1 MSEEEEHD
9 IKAEDE
15 LAKVLRDLGIN
26 STYWIPKLRNI
37 LDITNVQALQ
47 YFGPEEFDIIEPHC
61 RHSWEKKAL
70 RKLVEM
76 SGNEVVLKQ
85 SQQCEPI
92 GNKQKQDA
100 PTKQHLEQI
109 HQKRLI
115 HSGEAN
121 IETETEQQM
130 ELKGAKETPLWDGS
144 HSNDM
149 ANTSLKQLNLA
160 DISTLRGI
168 ISRLSLL
175 QNASKGLALEGVY
188 RTGQIKDRLKKRG
201 KLLNIPMSFDLA
213 GPLHQPMIKKQ
224 EFSSSEEENIFETA
238 VEIMGFNTITTE
250 EGFLQALNEEI
261 NSRHSKALHNEK
273 KQQENLTDTCIHSAK
288 YLYLPLASGSLDF
301 NQLKLSDEALEELQS
316 VENTLKTA
324 KDSFKTHVL
333 RNRLSS
339 FLENFGSHAHT
350 GPVHFGGIFKW
361 KASAEGISSDEE
373 KEDRNMLSEAVE
385 MYSTSAYNSSG
396 SAGGVSMMASEF
408 TTEFS
413 EKYNA
418 TLLSKVTFSVSTI
431 GGSPGLCSLQQ
442 WKTDIVSNTKTWS
455 VIDLGPSLVP
465 VWDIVK
471 FNHKD
476 DFQNTLIASRLKE
489 AYTLLT
495 NQNPDFCL
503 KDLLVSA
510 NAKAMSVMQDIKHW
524 QESDMEN
531 NLKTILDLKQTL
543 YDETK
548 SNLTWI
554 NTCLS
559 HPALQSLL
567 SKLVTAPAKTVK
579 ITKLMRS
586 IMEPNSCDVDSFPQ
600 FASIMQWLNESEGV
614 PTQLS
619 DFKDLVNILSKA
631 EEHLKVDFSPTYS
644 EIHEKR
650 NKEITHAFNSFCKSL
665 KRSKLIEQELLV
677 ISVASAVGYCVKEK
691 RFQHPLD
698 YDNIDHLQRALES
711 AYGEY
716 SRLMLQDKSRAQAY
730 LLRTGLS
737 NARTL
742 AEKRKQFDFM
752 RSQVEETMCADVSHV
767 IKCSE
772 IGPTDWNK
780 LDMMLE
786 SIIAGTFK
794 EQTCSSKKE
803 CRMQNAG
810 IFSQGGWKE
819 DTYSRQEELQ
829 NKPSIQPR
837 INDDDDEKF
846 MNLLE
851 RLSLIKYYPKELHTS
866 DVCVINGSPI
876 QTNPDRCTEQELA
889 LSYLQKL
896 MMIDYRARCVSFQ
909 CENQNQGKLN
919 NISQSTNTNK
929 SPNSDSF
936 FSDDNDDD
944 VINNSDGPR
953 TNTETYIHPMDLQ
966 MAIFHCGDN
975 FVRQYIYTK
984 LSFIQFA
991 LPLLVPNP
999 CRSEIEFP
1007 IWSFRQIK
1015 KSWKYRDA
1023 STKKWQSKNCAIID
1037 ANTPLVSFVRFGES
1051 PASKSQIMN
1060 SLLGNQTHRVFFNRH
1075 CRGSSRNGQLMKG
1088 VAEIAW
1094 YLPGAKD
1101 NDVFNDCIAFTNLHG
1116 DAREHKTQAKFLHEI
1131 SSINVILLSDGDRN
1145 EEGKRILD
1153 ECLRSPKPLICL
1165 CADKKRVSSRV
1176 SGTNAKIAVENR
1188 NEAELIDE
1196 VTSIIKFFLN
1206 NSKIKINIEA
1216 CSAIARQHGFIVDE
1230 DDKQCEEGKDMAKV
1244 LLCLISDKPLCSI
1257 KETFLPLQGKLW
1269 QSWCK
1274 KDKELK
1280 RMTVR
1285 GGQSVEEYKSNILG
1299 EKTRIRKAQLERAFP
1314 LNEFMRSLIE
1324 ILNQNA
1330 CTVKTYFL
1338 HWLRIYLDNM
1348 FADRLSQLHLTYHQA
1363 WTEIKALKKQGSNTS
1378 TIATKQSELDKIS
1391 EELEASS
1398 FGIDHVFREVGQIYE
1413 ASQTTPSVDKLPAT
1427 LPKIAAEMMISGFP
1441 LELMD
1446 GDAAHVPLIWIS
1458 SILDRI
1464 IDEIGDVK
1472 LFVISIL
1479 GIQSSGKSTLLNAMF
1494 GLQFP
1499 VGSGRCT
1506 RGAYMQL
1513 VKVEAEFIKQL
1524 GYEFVLIIDTEG
1536 LRSVELSNATH
1547 SHDNQL
1553 ATFVIGLGNMTV
1565 INIFGENPS
1574 EMQDILQIAVQAFL
1588 RMRQVKLS
1596 PSCVFV
1602 HQNVGEVTAH
1612 DKNMEGRRRFQ
1623 EKLDKMTRMAADQ
1636 EQCAVAS
1643 FDAVIRFDMNSQI
1656 RYFAHL
1662 WEGDPPMAPPNP
1674 SYCQNIKD
1682 LKEMLLRNAKKE
1694 KTVNVLKISEF
1705 KSRIK
1710 NLWTALLAENFVFSF
1725 KNTIEIA
1732 AYTKLEEMYGKWTWE
1747 LRSHVLQ
1754 QENKLYN
1761 SIDNNTDTM
1770 TRLQIERRILSNYQ
1784 DIKKKME
1791 EHFNSADDAE
1801 LLVQWKVKFE
1811 KGFETVKEEL
1821 VFDAYKNYS
1830 ALMAQ
1835 KHKKRNLDLQRSS
1848 YEDQLIRKSKDL
1860 ASILRGNTVND
1871 EELKNDFDK
1880 IWKEWIK
1887 VIKDGM
1893 TSPATL
1899 DVKKEIKNLLYD
1911 VYENQT
1917 QHLETVI
1924 LNYHIG
1930 TELNVNQNE
1939 HIMMN
1944 ATWLGARSHHFKDED
1959 TELIKKK
1966 ITDIKYKVRSCITTQ
1981 EKHKTNF
1988 NPSYIREIL
1997 EVMNSDIQEF
2007 SKTNRRFW
2015 LTDKFKIDLS
2025 VHILAE
2031 VTGRFQEMHENFQR
2045 ENDPLVYFS
2054 RKKEEYFNSFK
2065 IRCQGATSTTIFVD
2079 FLCNK
2084 LKASI
2089 EQAVYDK
2096 VCIDIAGRMKSTFP
2110 AFNGNRSKL
2119 ENYIL
2124 IDLAKK
2130 KDFKAFDEY
2139 IHHPKEHF
2147 QKYITECVEKYCKG
2161 KDNEIIH
2168 EMLKSSLGDTTAA
2181 ITRAINKGTEVVQ
2194 KNEYDASS
2202 WLDTFCTQLDDV
2214 IKFPRHTLDQGDCSD
2229 ITDIVFLKEELTKGL
2244 KTVVEGLKDTFS
2256 SACLNDL
2263 QNVQNQPHEILFRQ
2277 LCGCWV
2283 QCPMCKAICTNTM
2296 SNHDGDHSV
2305 PIHRPQAVSG
2315 VKWHKTDHF
2324 VTDICTSLVA
2334 SNCSLVLPDRNI
2346 PYKDYRTAGPEYV
2359 CWSITPD
2366 LTTQPYW
2373 KWFVC
2378 KFKSDLEKRYNLKF
2392 VALGKIPSGWECIK
2406 EHDVIEDLEKL

>member
-1 MSEEEEHD
+1 MSKAEDHD
-9 IKAEDE
+9 IRAQDE
-15 LAKVLRDLGIN
+15 LAKVLTDLGLN
-26 STYWIPKLRNI
+26 ATFWIPKLRDI
-37 LDITNVQALQ
+37 LDITHLQALQ
-47 YFGPEEFDIIEPHC
+47 YCGAEEFQIIGPHC

-70 RKLVEM
+70 CKLLEM
-76 SGNEVVLKQ
+76 SGNDVVVSKQ

-100 PTKQHLEQI
+100 PTKQHPEQI
-109 HQKRLI
+109 HQKTLTR
-115 HSGEAN
+115 SGEAN
-121 IETETEQQM
+121 IETEAEQRM
-130 ELKGAKETPLWDGS
+130 ELKGAKETPLCDGS
-144 HSNDM
+144 HSNYM
-149 ANTSLKQLNLA
+149 ANTSLKQLDLA
-160 DISTLRGI
+160 DISTLRGT
-168 ISRLSLL
+168 ISHLSLL

-201 KLLNIPMSFDLA
+201 KLLNIPMSFDLD
-213 GPLHQPMIKKQ
+213 GPVHQPMIKKQ
-224 EFSSSEEENIFETA
+224 GFSSSEEENIFETA
-238 VEIMGFNTITTE
+238 VEIMGFNTMTT
-250 EGFLQALNEEI
+250 EGFLEALNEEI
-261 NSRHSKALHNEK
+261 NSRHSKALHIED
-273 KQQENLTDTCIHSAK
+273 KQQENPTDTCIHCAK
-288 YLYLPLASGSLDF
+288 YLYLPLASGRLDF
-301 NQLKLSDEALEELQS
+301 DRLKLSDEALEALQS
-316 VENTLKTA
+316 VENTFKTA
-324 KDSFKTHVL
+324 RDSFKTHVL
-333 RNRLSS
+333 RSRFRS
-339 FLENFGSHAHT
+339 FFETFGSHAHT

-361 KASAEGISSDEE
+361 KASTEGISSDEE
-373 KEDRNMLSEAVE
+373 KEERNMLSEAVE
-385 MYSTSAYNSSG
+385 QYSTSAYNSSG
-396 SAGGVSMMASEF
+396 SAGGVSRMASEF

-418 TLLSKVTFSVSTI
+418 PRLSKVTFSVGAI
-431 GGSPGLCSLQQ
+431 GGSPGIYSLQQ
-442 WKTDIVSNTKTWS
+442 WKTDIVSNTKAWS
-455 VIDLGPSLVP
+455 VIDRGTSLVP
-465 VWDIVK
+465 VWEIVK

-476 DFQNTLIASRLKE
+476 IFQNTLIASRLKE

-495 NQNPDFCL
+495 NQNPSFCL
-503 KDLLVSA
+503 EDILVSA
-510 NAKAMSVMQDIKHW
+510 NAKARSVMQDIKHW

-531 NLKTILDLKQTL
+531 NLKKLLDLKQTL

-548 SNLTWI
+548 SNLIWM

-559 HPALQSLL
+559 HPALQSFL
-567 SKLVTAPAKTVK
+567 SNLVTAPAKTVK
-579 ITKLMRS
+579 ITELMRS
-586 IMEPNSCDVDSFPQ
+586 IMEPNSCEVDSFPQ

-614 PTQLS
+614 LTQLS
-619 DFKDLVNILSKA
+619 DFKDLVNILTKA
-631 EEHLKVDFSPTYS
+631 EEHIKVDFSPTYS
-644 EIHEKR
+644 ERDEKIS
-650 NKEITHAFNSFCKSL
+650 KEITHAFNLFCQSL
-665 KRSKLIEQELLV
+665 RTTKLIEQELL
-677 ISVASAVGYCVKEK
+677 ITSVASAVGYCVKEK
-691 RFQHPLD
+691 RFQHPLS
-698 YDNIDHLQRALES
+698 YDNIDQLQRALES

-716 SRLMLQDKSRAQAY
+716 SRLMQQDKSRAQAY
-730 LLRTGLS
+730 VLRTGLS
-737 NARTL
+737 NVRTL

-752 RSQVEETMCADVSHV
+752 RSQVEEAMCAEVSHV
-767 IKCSE
+767 MKCSE
-772 IGPTDWNK
+772 IGPTDWDK

-803 CRMQNAG
+803 RTMQNART
-810 IFSQGGWKE
+810 ISQAEGEE
-819 DTYSRQEELQ
+819 DAFLRQEEFQ

-837 INDDDDEKF
+837 QNNEELW
-846 MNLLE
+846 NLLE
-851 RLSLIKYYPKELHTS
+851 RLALINYYPKKLHTS
-866 DVCVINGSPI
+866 DVCVINMSPI
-876 QTNPDRCTEQELA
+876 QSNPVRCTEQELA

-896 MMIDYRARCVSFQ
+896 MMIDYRARRVSFQ
-909 CENQNQGKLN
+909 CENRNKVKSN
-919 NISQSTNTNK
+919 KFYQSTYTNTC
-929 SPNSDSF
+929 PNSDDF
-936 FSDDNDDD
+936 FSDDNNYDDI
-944 VINNSDGPR
+944 INNSDVPR
-953 TNTETYIHPMDLQ
+953 TNTETHIHPMDLQ

-975 FVRQYIYTK
+975 FVRQYIYNK

-1007 IWSFRQIK
+1007 MWSFRQIK
-1015 KSWKYRDA
+1015 KTWNFRDA
-1023 STKKWQSKNCAIID
+1023 STTQWKSKSCAISD
-1037 ANTPLVSFVRFGES
+1037 ANAALVSFVRFGES

-1094 YLPGAKD
+1094 YLPGGKD
-1101 NDVFNDCIAFTNLHG
+1101 DDVFNDCIAFTNLHG
-1116 DAREHKTQAKFLHEI
+1116 DAREHKTQVEFLHEI

-1165 CADKKRVSSRV
+1165 CADKKKVSSGAF
-1176 SGTNAKIAVENR
+1176 GTNAKIAIENR

-1196 VTSIIKFFLN
+1196 LASIINWFLG
-1206 NSKIKINIEA
+1206 NSEGKKNIEA
-1216 CSAIARQHGFIVDE
+1216 YSALAKKYGFIVDE
-1230 DDKQCEEGKDMAKV
+1230 DDEQCKDGKTMAKV
-1244 LLCLISDKPLCSI
+1244 LLSLISDSPLCSR

-1274 KDKELK
+1274 KDKELT

-1285 GGQSVEEYKSNILG
+1285 GAQSVEEYKSNILG

-1314 LNEFMRSLIE
+1314 LNEFMSSLIE
-1324 ILNQNA
+1324 ILNHYSR
-1330 CTVKTYFL
+1330 TVKTYFL
-1338 HWLRIYLDNM
+1338 HWLRIYLDEM
-1348 FADRLSQLHLTYHQA
+1348 SADRLSQLHLTYHQA
-1363 WTEIKALKKQGSNTS
+1363 WTAIKALKTQGFNTS
-1378 TIATKQSELDKIS
+1378 IIAIKQSELDKIS
-1391 EELEASS
+1391 GELDASS
-1398 FGIDHVFREVGQIYE
+1398 FGIDHVFREVGQIFE
-1413 ASQTTPSVDKLPAT
+1413 ASQTTPSVAKISAT
-1427 LPKIAAEMMISGFP
+1427 LPKIAAEMLISGFP

-1458 SILDRI
+1458 SILDAI
-1464 IDEIGDVK
+1464 IDEIGNVK

-1499 VGSGRCT
+1499 VGNGRCT

-1513 VKVEAEFIKQL
+1513 VKVEAEFSEQL
-1524 GYEFVLIIDTEG
+1524 GYDFVLIVDTEG
-1536 LRSVELSNATH
+1536 LRSVELSNATR
-1547 SHDNQL
+1547 SRDNQL

-1588 RMRQVKLS
+1588 RMRKVRLS

-1623 EKLDKMTRMAADQ
+1623 EKLDEMTRMAADQ

-1643 FDAVIRFDMNSQI
+1643 FDAVIRFDVNSQI

-1662 WEGDPPMAPPNP
+1662 WEGDSPMAPPNP
-1674 SYCQNIKD
+1674 SYCQNVKD

-1705 KSRIK
+1705 KARI
-1710 NLWTALLAENFVFSF
+1710 NDLWTALLAENFVFSF
-1725 KNTIEIA
+1725 KNTLEIA

-1761 SIDNNTDTM
+1761 GIDNNTDAM
-1770 TRLQIERRILSNYQ
+1770 TRSQIERIILSNYQ
-1784 DIKKKME
+1784 DIKKKIE

-1821 VFDAYKNYS
+1821 VSDAFKNYS

-1835 KHKKRNLDLQRSS
+1835 QDKKRNIDRQRSS
-1848 YEDQLIRKSKDL
+1848 YEGQLIIKSKDL
-1860 ASILRGNTVND
+1860 ASKLRDKNVNEAEWDRAFD
-1871 EELKNDFDK
+1871 E
-1880 IWKEWIK
+1880 IWKDWIK
-1887 VIKDGM
+1887 EIKNGM

-1899 DVKKEIKNLLYD
+1899 DVKKIIVNLLYD
-1911 VYENQT
+1911 AHKNQI
-1917 QHLETVI
+1917 QHLNKVI
-1924 LNYHIG
+1924 WKYHKG
-1930 TELNVNQNE
+1930 TEFDINQND

-1944 ATWLGARSHHFKDED
+1944 AKWLGYRSYRFKDED
-1959 TELIKKK
+1959 TKSIKELISDVKLN
-1966 ITDIKYKVRSCITTQ
+1966 VNSCITTQ
-1981 EKHKTNF
+1981 EIHKTNF
-1988 NPSYIREIL
+1988 NPSYVHAIL
-1997 EVMNSDIQEF
+1997 EVMNSDVQRF
-2007 SKTNRRFW
+2007 SQSNNRFK
-2015 LTDKFKIDLS
+2015 LTEKFKIDLS

-2031 VTGRFQEMHENFQR
+2031 VTERFQEMHENFRR

-2054 RKKEEYFNSFK
+2054 RKKEEYLNSFK
-2065 IRCQGATSTTIFVD
+2065 IRCQGATSTTIFAD
-2079 FLCNK
+2079 FLHNK
-2084 LKASI
+2084 LKASVQ
-2089 EQAVYDK
+2089 QAVYDK
-2096 VCIDIAGRMKSTFP
+2096 VCIDIAGRMKSTYP

-2139 IHHPKEHF
+2139 IHRPKQHF
-2147 QKYITECVEKYCKG
+2147 QKYITECVEEYCKG
-2161 KDNEIIH
+2161 KDNAIIH
-2168 EMLKSSLGDTTAA
+2168 EMLKSRLGDSTAA
-2181 ITRAINKGTEVVQ
+2181 ITRAIDKATEIVRD
-2194 KNEYDASS
+2194 NECDLSS
-2202 WLDTFCTQLDDV
+2202 WLDAFCTQLDDA
-2214 IKFPRHTLDQGDCSD
+2214 IKLPRHTLDQGDYSD
-2229 ITDIVFLKEELTKGL
+2229 ITDIEFLKEELTNGL
-2244 KTVVEGLKDTFS
+2244 RTVAQGLKDRFS
-2256 SACLNDL
+2256 SASLEDL
-2263 QNVQNQPHEILFRQ
+2263 ENVQNKPHEILFRQ

-2283 QCPMCKAICTNTM
+2283 QCPFCKAICTNTM

-2305 PIHRPQAVSG
+2305 AIHRPRAVCG
-2315 VKWHKTDHF
+2315 GQWHETDHF
-2324 VTDICTSLVA
+2324 STDICTSLVA
-2334 SNCSLVLPDRNI
+2334 SNCSIVFPDRKI
-2346 PYKDYRTAGPEYV
+2346 PWKSYRTAGPEYV

-2392 VALGKIPSGWECIK
+2392 ASLGKIPSDWECIK

>member
-1 MSEEEEHD
+1 MSEEEEHN
-9 IKAEDE
+9 IKAEDG
-15 LAKVLRDLGIN
+15 LAKVLTDLGLN
-26 STYWIPKLRNI
+26 TTFWIPKLRDM
-37 LDITNVQALQ
+37 LAITNVQALQ
-47 YFGPEEFDIIEPHC
+47 NFGPEKFEIIKPHC
-61 RHSWEKKAL
+61 RHSWEITAL
-70 RKLVEM
+70 CKLAEM

-85 SQQCEPI
+85 SQESESI
-92 GNKQKQDA
+92 GNEQKQDA
-100 PTKQHLEQI
+100 STKQHPEQI

-121 IETETEQQM
+121 IESETEQQM

-149 ANTSLKQLNLA
+149 ANTSLKQFDLA
-160 DISTLRGI
+160 DISNLRGT
-168 ISRLSLL
+168 ISHLSLL

-188 RTGQIKDRLKKRG
+188 LTGQIKDMLKKRD
-201 KLLNIPMSFDLA
+201 KLLNIPMSFYLA
-213 GPLHQPMIKKQ
+213 GPVHQPMIKKQ
-224 EFSSSEEENIFETA
+224 EFSSSEEEKIFETA

-250 EGFLQALNEEI
+250 EGFPQTLIKQITSQHN
-261 NSRHSKALHNEK
+261 KALHTDEK
-273 KQQENLTDTCIHSAK
+273 QEKNPTDTCIHSTK
-288 YLYLPLASGSLDF
+288 YLYLPLASGNLDF

-316 VENTLKTA
+316 IEKTLKNVNE
-324 KDSFKTHVL
+324 SFKTRV
-333 RNRLSS
+333 LSS
-339 FLENFGSHAHT
+339 RLGSFFENFGSHAHT
-350 GPVHFGGIFKW
+350 GTVHFGGIFKW

-373 KEDRNMLSEAVE
+373 KEERIMLSEAVE

-413 EKYNA
+413 EKYNS
-418 TLLSKVTFSVSTI
+418 TLLSKVTFSVGTI
-431 GGSPGLCSLQQ
+431 GGSPGICSLQQ
-442 WKTDIVSNTKTWS
+442 WRTGIVSNTKTWS
-455 VIDLGPSLVP
+455 VIDLGTSLVP

-495 NQNPDFCL
+495 NQNLNFCL
-503 KDLLVSA
+503 EDIFVSA
-510 NAKAMSVMQDIKHW
+510 NAKARSVMQDIKHW

-531 NLKTILDLKQTL
+531 NLEKILHLKQTL

-548 SNLTWI
+548 SNFTWI

-559 HPALQSLL
+559 HPALQSFF
-567 SKLVTAPAKTVK
+567 SNLVTAPAKTVK

-586 IMEPNSCDVDSFPQ
+586 IMEPNSCEVDSFPQ
-600 FASIMQWLNESEGV
+600 FASVMQWLNEYEGV

-619 DFKDLVNILSKA
+619 DFKYLVNILTNAK
-631 EEHLKVDFSPTYS
+631 EDLKVDFSPTYS
-644 EIHEKR
+644 KILEKR
-650 NKEITHAFNSFCKSL
+650 NKEITHAFNSFCQSL
-665 KRSKLIEQELLV
+665 RTSKLIEQELLI
-677 ISVASAVGYCVKEK
+677 ISVTSAVGYCVKEK
-691 RFQHPLD
+691 RFQHPLN

-716 SRLMLQDKSRAQAY
+716 TRLMQQDKSRAQAY
-730 LLRTGLS
+730 VLRTGLS
-737 NARTL
+737 NARTP
-742 AEKRKQFDFM
+742 AEKRKQLDLM
-752 RSQVEETMCADVSHV
+752 RSQVETIICAKVSHV

-772 IGPTDWNK
+772 IRPTDWNK
-780 LDMMLE
+780 IYMMLE

-794 EQTCSSKKE
+794 DQTCSSKKE
-803 CRMQNAG
+803 CTIQNAG
-810 IFSQGGWKE
+810 IFSKGEGKE

-837 INDDDDEKF
+837 KNDEELI
-846 MNLLE
+846 NLLE
-851 RLSLIKYYPKELHTS
+851 RLALIKYYPKKLHTS
-866 DVCVINGSPI
+866 DVCVINRSPI
-876 QTNPDRCTEQELA
+876 QTNPDPCREQELA

-896 MMIDYRARCVSFQ
+896 IMIDYRARCVSFQ
-909 CENQNQGKLN
+909 CENLN
-919 NISQSTNTNK
+919 TDNLINLSQSTYTNK
-929 SPNSDSF
+929 SPNSDNF

-953 TNTETYIHPMDLQ
+953 TNTETHIHPMDLQ

-1015 KSWKYRDA
+1015 KSWKYHDA

-1037 ANTPLVSFVRFGES
+1037 ANTALVSFIRFGES
-1051 PASKSQIMN
+1051 PASKSQMLN
-1060 SLLGNQTHRVFFNRH
+1060 SLLGKQKHGVFFHRH

-1094 YLPGAKD
+1094 YLPGGKD
-1101 NDVFNDCIAFTNLHG
+1101 DDVFKDCIAFTNLHG
-1116 DAREHKTQAKFLHEI
+1116 DAREHKTQVKFLHEM

-1145 EEGKRILD
+1145 EEGKRMLD
-1153 ECLRSPKPLICL
+1153 ECLSSPKPLICL
-1165 CADKKRVSSRV
+1165 CVDKMRVSSGV
-1176 SGTNAKIAVENR
+1176 SGTNAKIAVQNR
-1188 NEAELIDE
+1188 NEAEFIDE
-1196 VTSIIKFFLN
+1196 LTSTLNYFLD
-1206 NSKIKINIEA
+1206 NSKRKIYIEDF
-1216 CSAIARQHGFIVDE
+1216 SAIARQYGFIVDE
-1230 DDKQCEEGKDMAKV
+1230 DDKQCKEGKDLAKD
-1244 LLCLISDKPLCSI
+1244 LLSLISDKPLCSI

-1274 KDKELK
+1274 KDKELT
-1280 RMTVR
+1280 RMNVK
-1285 GGQSVEEYKSNILG
+1285 GGESVEEYKSKISM
-1299 EKTRIRKAQLERAFP
+1299 EKKHIRKAQLEKAFP

-1324 ILNQNA
+1324 ILNKKA
-1330 CTVKTYFL
+1330 DTVKTYFL
-1338 HWLRIYLDNM
+1338 HWLRIYLDNLS
-1348 FADRLSQLHLTYHQA
+1348 ADRLSQLHLTYHQA
-1363 WTEIKALKKQGSNTS
+1363 WTAIIELKKQGSNAS
-1378 TIATKQSELDKIS
+1378 TIAKKQSELDKIS
-1391 EELEASS
+1391 EELDASS

-1413 ASQTTPSVDKLPAT
+1413 ASQTPPSSGELPAT

-1464 IDEIGDVK
+1464 IDTIGNVK

-1513 VKVEAEFIKQL
+1513 VKVDAKFSKQL
-1524 GYEFVLIIDTEG
+1524 GYDFVLIVDTEG
-1536 LRSVELSNATH
+1536 LRSVELSNATR
-1547 SHDNQL
+1547 SHDNEL

-1602 HQNVGEVTAH
+1602 HQNVGDVTSH

-1623 EKLDKMTRMAADQ
+1623 EKLDEMTRMAADQ
-1636 EQCAVAS
+1636 EQCTVAS
-1643 FDAVIRFDMNSQI
+1643 FDAVIRFDVNSQI

-1705 KSRIK
+1705 KARIK
-1710 NLWTALLAENFVFSF
+1710 DLWTALLAENFVFSF

-1747 LRSHVLQ
+1747 LRSYVLQ

-1761 SIDNNTDTM
+1761 SIDNNTDAM
-1770 TRLQIERRILSNYQ
+1770 TRSQIERKIASNYQ
-1784 DIKKKME
+1784 DIKNKME

-1821 VFDAYKNYS
+1821 VSDAFKNYS

-1835 KHKKRNLDLQRSS
+1835 KDKKRSIDLQRSS
-1848 YEDQLIRKSKDL
+1848 YEDHLIRKSKDL
-1860 ASILRGNTVND
+1860 ASKLRDTNVNEAQWD
-1871 EELKNDFDK
+1871 RAFDK
-1880 IWKEWIK
+1880 IWKDWIK
-1887 VIKDGM
+1887 EIKYGM

-1899 DVKKEIKNLLYD
+1899 DVEKLIVNLLYD
-1911 VYENQT
+1911 VYGSQS
-1917 QHLETVI
+1917 QHLNTVI
-1924 LNYHIG
+1924 LKNHKG
-1930 TELNVNQNE
+1930 TEFDVNQNE

-1944 ATWLGARSHHFKDED
+1944 VKWLGTWSHRFKDED
-1959 TELIKKK
+1959 TESLKKLIS
-1966 ITDIKYKVRSCITTQ
+1966 DIKFNVKSCILTQ
-1981 EKHKTNF
+1981 EKHKTNYK
-1988 NPSYIREIL
+1988 PSYIYEIL
-1997 EVMNSDIQEF
+1997 KVINTDVERF
-2007 SKTNRRFW
+2007 SKSNQRFK
-2015 LTDKFKIDLS
+2015 LKDKFKIDLS

-2054 RKKEEYFNSFK
+2054 RKKDEYFNSFK
-2065 IRCQGATSTTIFVD
+2065 IRCQGSTSTTIFVD

-2084 LKASI
+2084 LKTSI
-2089 EQAVYDK
+2089 QQAVYDK

-2124 IDLAKK
+2124 IDLAKM
-2130 KDFKAFDEY
+2130 KDFKAFDKY

-2147 QKYITECVEKYCKG
+2147 QKYITECVEEYCNEN
-2161 KDNEIIH
+2161 DNEIIH
-2168 EMLKSSLGDTTAA
+2168 EMLKSSLGDSTAA
-2181 ITRAINKGTEVVQ
+2181 ITRAINKATEIVQ
-2194 KNEYDASS
+2194 DNEYDASS

-2214 IKFPRHTLDQGDCSD
+2214 IKLPRHTLDQSDCSE
-2229 ITDIVFLKEELTKGL
+2229 ITDIEFLKEQLTDGL
-2244 KTVVEGLKDTFS
+2244 KTVALRLNEQFS
-2256 SACLNDL
+2256 YACLNDL
-2263 QNVQNQPHEILFRQ
+2263 EDVQNKPHEILFRQ

-2283 QCPMCKAICTNTM
+2283 QCPFCKAICTNTM

-2305 PIHRPQAVSG
+2305 SIHRPQAVSG
-2315 VKWHKTDHF
+2315 THWHETDNF

-2334 SNCSLVLPDRNI
+2334 SNCSLVLPDREI

-2392 VALGKIPSGWECIK
+2392 SALGKVPSDWDSIK
-2406 EHDVIEDLEKL
+2406 EDDIIKDLENL

>member
-1 MSEEEEHD
+1 MCVFKAMSEEEEHD
-9 IKAEDE
+9 IKAQDE
-15 LAKVLRDLGIN
+15 LAKVLRDLGLN
-26 STYWIPKLRNI
+26 TTFWIPKLRDI

-47 YFGPEEFDIIEPHC
+47 YFGPEEFEIIEPHC
-61 RHSWEKKAL
+61 RRSWEKRAL
-70 RKLVEM
+70 CKLVEM
-76 SGNEVVLKQ
+76 SGKAVFLKQ

-100 PTKQHLEQI
+100 PTKQHPEQI

-121 IETETEQQM
+121 VETETEQQM
-130 ELKGAKETPLWDGS
+130 KLKGAKETPLCDGS

-149 ANTSLKQLNLA
+149 ANTSLNQLDLA
-160 DISTLRGI
+160 DISTLRGT
-168 ISRLSLL
+168 ISHLSLL
-175 QNASKGLALEGVY
+175 QNASKGLALDGVY
-188 RTGQIKDRLKKRG
+188 RTGKIKDMLKKRG

-213 GPLHQPMIKKQ
+213 GPVHQLMIKKQ
-224 EFSSSEEENIFETA
+224 EFSSSEEEKIFETA

-301 NQLKLSDEALEELQS
+301 NQLKLSDEALEELLS

-333 RNRLSS
+333 RNRLRS
-339 FLENFGSHAHT
+339 FFENFGSHAYT

-361 KASAEGISSDEE
+361 KASSEGISSDEE
-373 KEDRNMLSEAVE
+373 KEERNMLSEAVE
-385 MYSTSAYNSSG
+385 RYSTSAYNSSG

-408 TTEFS
+408 TTEYS

-418 TLLSKVTFSVSTI
+418 PLLSKVTFSVGTI
-431 GGSPGLCSLQQ
+431 GGSPGICSLQQ
-442 WKTDIVSNTKTWS
+442 WKSDIVSNTKTWS
-455 VIDLGPSLVP
+455 VIDLGTSLVP

-489 AYTLLT
+489 EYTLLT

-503 KDLLVSA
+503 EDIMVSA
-510 NAKAMSVMQDIKHW
+510 NAKARSVMQDIKHW

-531 NLKTILDLKQTL
+531 NLKKILDLKQTL

-548 SNLTWI
+548 SNLAWV

-559 HPALQSLL
+559 HPALQSFL
-567 SKLVTAPAKTVK
+567 SNLVTAPAKTVK

-586 IMEPNSCDVDSFPQ
+586 IMEPINCEVDSFPQ
-600 FASIMQWLNESEGV
+600 FASIMQWLNECEGV

-619 DFKDLVNILSKA
+619 DFKDLVNILTKA
-631 EEHLKVDFSPTYS
+631 AERLKVDFSPTNS

-650 NKEITHAFNSFCKSL
+650 NKEITHAFNSFCQSL
-665 KRSKLIEQELLV
+665 RTTKLIEQELLI

-691 RFQHPLD
+691 RFQHPLNN
-698 YDNIDHLQRALES
+698 DNIDHLQRALES

-716 SRLMLQDKSRAQAY
+716 SRLMQQDKSRAQAY
-730 LLRTGLS
+730 VLRTGLS
-737 NARTL
+737 NSRTL
-742 AEKRKQFDFM
+742 AEKRKHFDFM
-752 RSQVEETMCADVSHV
+752 RSQIEETMCAEVSHV
-767 IKCSE
+767 IRYSK

-786 SIIAGTFK
+786 CIIAGTFK
-794 EQTCSSKKE
+794 EQTCRSKK
-803 CRMQNAG
+803 NAG
-810 IFSQGGWKE
+810 IFSQGGCKE
-819 DTYSRQEELQ
+819 DTYSRQDKLQ
-829 NKPSIQPR
+829 NKPYIQPR
-837 INDDDDEKF
+837 RNYDHDKF
-846 MNLLE
+846 MNLIE

-866 DVCVINGSPI
+866 DVCVINRSPI

-919 NISQSTNTNK
+919 NLSQSTNTNK
-929 SPNSDSF
+929 SHNSDSF

-953 TNTETYIHPMDLQ
+953 TNTETHIHPMDLQ

-1007 IWSFRQIK
+1007 MWSFRQIK

-1094 YLPGAKD
+1094 YLPGGKD
-1101 NDVFNDCIAFTNLHG
+1101 NDIFNDCIAFTNLHG
-1116 DAREHKTQAKFLHEI
+1116 DAREHKTQVKFLHEI

-1153 ECLRSPKPLICL
+1153 ECLSSPTPLVCL
-1165 CADKKRVSSRV
+1165 CADKRRVSSGV
-1176 SGTNAKIAVENR
+1176 SGTNVKIAVENR
-1188 NEAELIDE
+1188 NESELIDE
-1196 VTSIIKFFLN
+1196 LTSIINLFLDTSGN
-1206 NSKIKINIEA
+1206 KINIED
-1216 CSAIARQHGFIVDE
+1216 CSAIAKKYGFIVDE
-1230 DDKQCEEGKDMAKV
+1230 DDKQCEEGKEAAKV
-1244 LLCLISDKPLCSI
+1244 LLSLISDKPLCSI
-1257 KETFLPLQGKLW
+1257 KERFLPLQGKLW

-1274 KDKELK
+1274 KDKELT

-1299 EKTRIRKAQLERAFP
+1299 EKTCIRKAQLEKAFP
-1314 LNEFMRSLIE
+1314 LNDFMRSLIQ
-1324 ILNQNA
+1324 ILNQKA

-1338 HWLRIYLDNM
+1338 HWLRIYLDNLS
-1348 FADRLSQLHLTYHQA
+1348 ADRLSQLHLTYHQA
-1363 WTEIKALKKQGSNTS
+1363 WTAIKALKTQGLNTS

-1398 FGIDHVFREVGQIYE
+1398 FGIDHVFREVGQIFE
-1413 ASQTTPSVDKLPAT
+1413 ASQTTSSVDKLPAT

-1458 SILDRI
+1458 SILDKI
-1464 IDEIGDVK
+1464 IDKIGDVK

-1513 VKVEAEFIKQL
+1513 VKVEAEFSKQL
-1524 GYEFVLIIDTEG
+1524 GYDFVLIVDTEG
-1536 LRSVELSNATH
+1536 LRSVELSNATR

-1602 HQNVGEVTAH
+1602 HQNVGDVTAH
-1612 DKNMEGRRRFQ
+1612 NKNMEGRRRFQ
-1623 EKLDKMTRMAADQ
+1623 EKLDEMTRMAAEQ

-1643 FDAVIRFDMNSQI
+1643 FDAVIRFDVNSQI

-1694 KTVNVLKISEF
+1694 NTVNVLKISEL
-1705 KSRIK
+1705 KARIK
-1710 NLWTALLAENFVFSF
+1710 DLWMALLAENFVFSF

-1732 AYTKLEEMYGKWTWE
+1732 AYTKLEEMYGEWTWE
-1747 LRSHVLQ
+1747 LRRHVLQ
-1754 QENKLYN
+1754 QENKIIN
-1761 SIDNNTDTM
+1761 SIDNNANAM
-1770 TRLQIERRILSNYQ
+1770 TRLEIERKILSNYQ

-1791 EHFNSADDAE
+1791 EHFNTADDAE

-1811 KGFETVKEEL
+1811 KGLETVKEEL
-1821 VFDAYKNYS
+1821 VYDAFKNYS

-1835 KHKKRNLDLQRSS
+1835 KDKKRNLDLQRSS
-1848 YEDQLIRKSKDL
+1848 YEDQLIMKSKDL
-1860 ASILRGNTVND
+1860 ASKLKDKNVNEAEWDRAFD
-1871 EELKNDFDK
+1871 EIWND
-1880 IWKEWIK
+1880 WIK
-1887 VIKDGM
+1887 VIKDGV

-1899 DVKKEIKNLLYD
+1899 NVKREIEYIISN
-1911 VYENQT
+1911 VYRNNI
-1917 QHLETVI
+1917 QHLNTVI
-1924 LNYHIG
+1924 LNYNKG
-1930 TELNVNQNE
+1930 TKFDINEDE

-1944 ATWLGARSHHFKDED
+1944 VKWLGIRSHRFKDED
-1959 TELIKKK
+1959 TESIKELIS
-1966 ITDIKYKVRSCITTQ
+1966 DIIFNVNSCIATQ
-1981 EKHKTNF
+1981 EKHKTNY
-1988 NPSYIREIL
+1988 NPSYIHEIL
-1997 EVMNSDIQEF
+1997 KVINSDIERF
-2007 SKTNRRFW
+2007 SQSEKRFM
-2015 LTDKFKIDLS
+2015 LKDKFKIDLS
-2025 VHILAE
+2025 VNILAE

-2054 RKKEEYFNSFK
+2054 TKKDQYLKSFK
-2065 IRCQGATSTTIFVD
+2065 IRCQGSTSTTIFVD

-2089 EQAVYDK
+2089 QQAVYDK

-2130 KDFKAFDEY
+2130 KDFKAFHEY
-2139 IHHPKEHF
+2139 IHHPKKHF
-2147 QKYITECVEKYCKG
+2147 QKYITECVEEYCKG

-2194 KNEYDASS
+2194 KNECDASS

-2214 IKFPRHTLDQGDCSD
+2214 IKLPRHTLDQGDCSE
-2229 ITDIVFLKEELTKGL
+2229 ITDIGFLKEELTKGL
-2244 KTVVEGLKDTFS
+2244 KTVVEGLKYIFS

-2263 QNVQNQPHEILFRQ
+2263 QSVQNKPHEILFRQ
-2277 LCGCWV
+2277 LFGCWV

-2305 PIHRPQAVSG
+2305 PIHRPKAVRG
-2315 VKWHKTDHF
+2315 GKWHETDNF

-2334 SNCSLVLPDRNI
+2334 SNCSIVLPDRKV
-2346 PYKDYRTAGPEYV
+2346 PYKDYRTAGPKYA

-2373 KWFVC
+2373 KWFIC
-2378 KFKSDLEKRYNLKF
+2378 KFKSDLEKHYNLKF
-2392 VALGKIPSGWECIK
+2392 AALGKIPSDWECIK
-2406 EHDVIEDLEKL
+2406 EHDVIDDLEKL